1 VAIKKKDTRTKLAFG
16 DLNQIEKPNT
26 GVSYD
31 ASDTTVMGTLQTM
44 LGNLYN
50 NKGFESVGLLKGIVL
65 RVETASDKSANS
77 VWSSLFGFNTTPLRE
92 IKVRI
97 PEVHAALPEPA
108 VYGDT
113 PGPHQRII
121 DLYPTFVARDEVASK
136 EDITPGDIVI
146 VDYADK
152 NNLTQPIF
160 IKKVTQGPG
169 ASGEKSKNG
178 INQDSQS
185 SEGSEAF
192 NNDKGGSGYC
202 GAGATGPGNGRVLA
216 SSSGASKL
224 ERAQNV
230 VAMIQSQT
238 GVSLSV
244 RLLFSFM
251 EVESCGRTPT
261 KTTVRFEPHVF
272 LGMRGPTR
280 KTGKKGSRPD
290 LYGGSNYSGNAKV
303 PYSPRGNDSDSWSND
318 PHNKRKSLRG
328 RDYFIDSNRGNTN
341 RAAFDR
347 AFKLDPV
354 QAIKATS
361 WGSYQ
366 VMGWALL
373 RAYDND
379 PHKAIASYDS
389 NPEVAGDMMIVVW
402 FKDNFRSA
410 RKKQAFS
417 QNPPAFEEMVKIY
430 NGKAQVRTYAPKL
443 QSAYNKY
450 GDIPEPNPSSPADA
464 SPTLATNATDC
475 GENRTT

>member
-31 ASDTTVMGTLQTM
+31 ASDTTVMGTMQTM
-44 LGNLYN
+44 LDNQYK
-50 NKGFESVGLLKGIVL
+50 NKGFESVGSLKGIVL
-65 RVETASDKSANS
+65 RVEIGSDKNASS
-77 VWSSLFGFNTTPLRE
+77 IWSSLPGFKTVPLKE
-92 IKVRI
+92 LKVRI

-113 PGPHQRII
+113 PGPHQRVI
-121 DLYPTFVARDEVASK
+121 DLYPTFVARDEKASLEK
-136 EDITPGDIVI
+136 IVPGDIVI

-160 IKKVTQGPG
+160 IRKVTGGPG

-178 INQDSQS
+178 INQPGNN

-192 NNDKGGSGYC
+192 NNSKGNGGYC
-202 GAGATGPGNGRVLA
+202 NAGASGAGNGKILPSA
-216 SSSGASKL
+216 AGASKL
-224 ERAQNV
+224 DRAQNV

-238 GVSLSV
+238 GVALSV

-251 EVESCGRTPT
+251 EVESCGKTPS

-272 LGMRGPTR
+272 LGMRGPVK

-290 LYGGSNYSGNAKV
+290 LYGGSNYSGDSKV
-303 PYSPRGNDSDSWSND
+303 PYSPRGNDSNSWSSD
-318 PHNKRKSLRG
+318 PRNKRKSLRG

-341 RAAFDR
+341 RTAFDR

-379 PHKAIASYDS
+379 PQKAIASYDS
-389 NPEVAGDMMIVVW
+389 NPEVAGDMMIVAW
-402 FKDNFRSA
+402 FKDNFRSS
-410 RKKQAFS
+410 RKRQAFTRS
-417 QNPPAFEEMVKIY
+417 PPDFEGMVKVY
-430 NGKAQVRTYAPKL
+430 NGAAQVRTYAPKL

-450 GDIPEPNPSSPADA
+450 GDVPEPSPTPSNDA
-464 SPTLATNATDC
+464 SPTLAANTTGC
-475 GENRTT
+475 GGSQTT